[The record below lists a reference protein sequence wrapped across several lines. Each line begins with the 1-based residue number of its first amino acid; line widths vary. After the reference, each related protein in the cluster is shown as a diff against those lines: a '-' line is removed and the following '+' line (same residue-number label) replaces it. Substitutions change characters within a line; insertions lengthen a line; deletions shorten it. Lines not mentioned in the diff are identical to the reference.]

1 MNDQFEITLGPE
13 EIRALFY
20 AVSEA
25 VRLWPG
31 SPARP
36 REEQEQ
42 LQYLK
47 MVLFSLT
54 LELIYEEEGKRS
66 EGDSPK

>member
-36 REEQEQ
+36 AKEQEQ

-54 LELIYEEEGKRS
+54 MELVIDQEGKRS